1 VKFDRDKLKALVLY
15 VIWRAGQQEGF
26 GATKINKVLW
36 FADARRYEVFGQ
48 SITGE
53 TYVRQPHG
61 PVPQHI
67 DEIKRELESD
77 GSIKGWSETYYDKS
91 ITRHLADAPPDTSM
105 FDTEELMLV
114 DWWIKHVAEE
124 HTATSIS
131 DLSHNYAWNIAA
143 MGEEIPLHAVFA
155 DRVRSPNDEELEWA
169 RTEAK
174 RLGLS

>member
-1 VKFDRDKLKALVLY
+1 
-15 VIWRAGQQEGF
+15 
-26 GATKINKVLW
+26 
-36 FADARRYEVFGQ
+36 
-48 SITGE
+48 
-53 TYVRQPHG
+53 
-61 PVPQHI
+61 
-67 DEIKRELESD
+67 
-77 GSIKGWSETYYDKS
+77 
-91 ITRHLADAPPDTSM
+91 
-105 FDTEELMLV
+105 MLV